1 MKSKIL
7 FAIFTLTIFISGA
20 GLGIY
25 VGGSSAA
32 GSNAS
37 QLYAGSLELRAVYNL
52 IEKEEYESA
61 KNLICNSLVTRV
73 NILELSK
80 PMLGSRKASEVDSF
94 KQSALLKNIQR
105 NGTTLVGDCV

>member
-1 MKSKIL
+1 MKSKFL
-7 FAIFTLTIFISGA
+7 FAVFTLIIFVSGA

-32 GSNAS
+32 GSNSS

-61 KNLICNSLVTRV
+61 KNLICNSLVTRL

-80 PMLGSRKASEVDSF
+80 PMIGARKASEVD
-94 KQSALLKNIQR
+94 KLKV
-105 NGTTLVGDCV
+105 LSSCP